1 MARRDLTVKQRK
13 WLKLYV
19 KLGNATEAAMQVY
32 DCKDREIAASVG
44 CENLTKLKGKYT
56 EVMEA
61 AGIDDA
67 FLAKVLRDGLEA
79 TSVTRGQKDGKFC
92 DEQVDV
98 DYQARH
104 RYLDTAHK
112 LRGDHAA
119 SKHEISG
126 PDGGPMVT
134 TAQLINQFTKGNGRK
149 SEEDDDGAPDGEA
162 TE

>member
-67 FLAKVLRDGLEA
+67 FLAGVLKEGLEA
-79 TSVTRGQKDGKFC
+79 TSVSRAQKDGKFG
-92 DEQVDV
+92 DTEVDV
-98 DYQARH
+98 DYQAVQPE
-104 RYLDTAHK
+104 D
-112 LRGDHAA
+112 
-119 SKHEISG
+119 
-126 PDGGPMVT
+126 PDPFDARPSV
-134 TAQLINQFTKGNGRK
+134 
-149 SEEDDDGAPDGEA
+149 GAPETNGPHQPTHRPQKDRHHSG
-162 TE
+162 